1 MLPFLNSF
9 EKIQGVICC
18 FRAGSGTGPGN
29 TFVVQIGQV
38 TNSTETMHLSAKRS
52 RIQSP
57 MSIFAWS
64 NPNLQTYLRIC
75 TGQSS
80 HRKPHHSDTS
90 ICILSNSTQK
100 KFPSC
105 RQRRQI
111 FAFLRQYY
119 WKQKIRILV
128 ENSLRSWKPFERP
141 MPRLAFQRP
150 KRKMQRK
157 ATSILFLYD

>member
-9 EKIQGVICC
+9 EKIFQGVICC
-18 FRAGSGTGPGN
+18 FRAGSGIGLGN

-38 TNSTETMHLSAKRS
+38 TNSSETMHLSAKRS
-52 RIQSP
+52 HIQSP
-57 MSIFAWS
+57 MSKFAWS
-64 NPNLQTYLRIC
+64 NPNLQTCLCIC

-80 HRKPHHSDTS
+80 HRKPHHSNTS
-90 ICILSNSTQK
+90 FCILSHSTQK

-111 FAFLRQYY
+111 FSFLRQCF

-128 ENSLRSWKPFERP
+128 ENSLRSWKPFEKP
-141 MPRLAFQRP
+141 MPKLAFQMP
-150 KRKMQRK
+150 EQKMQRK
-157 ATSILFLYD
+157 AISISVL